1 MFKEKTWKD
10 GEELVQRY
18 MKKLGYKIQMTNF
31 SCVGVELDIVAILPK
46 KIQLKEQKLEYKKR
60 ILADKKNRKIYK
72 HSFRNFK
79 ETLQDLLIITE
90 VKARETDK
98 YGKGFE
104 AISDYKKQNIKRG
117 ARFLQTD
124 KVYSKYQIRF
134 DVASVDGGKV
144 TYIEDAFN

>member
-60 ILADKKNRKIYK
+60 ILADIKNRKIYK